1 MACTIAEVC
10 VARGQLIVAGESTTR
25 KGKPINMA
33 ATLELDAVIDPAET
47 RRWLAAGLA
56 SARCTDAASR
66 GIDPW

>member
-1 MACTIAEVC
+1 
-10 VARGQLIVAGESTTR
+10 
-25 KGKPINMA
+25 MA

-56 SARCTDAASR
+56 SARCADTASR